1 MDGDSLTRWSAL
13 ASLALYTAALAL
25 RLLKRPRSARAT
37 WTLGFVALVGHMTAA
52 FHFHHHWS
60 YDEAYA
66 FTARQTAAMTGFDWG
81 GGLYVNYLFAAV
93 WAGDAEWW
101 WRRRGSY
108 EARSWVVEGI
118 VQGFL
123 AFMWFNAT
131 IVFGSWTGRVA
142 GFVSLIVLAILA
154 VTTRR
159 R

>member
-13 ASLALYTAALAL
+13 ASLALYTAALGL
-25 RLLKRPRSARAT
+25 RLLRHPRPART
-37 WTLGFVALVGHMTAA
+37 SWTLGFLFFAGHMVAA

-60 YDEAYA
+60 HDEAYA
-66 FTARQTAAMTGFDWG
+66 FTARQTAAMTGLDWG
-81 GGLYVNYLFAAV
+81 GGLYANYIFALV
-93 WAGDAEWW
+93 WAGDFVWW

-108 EARSWVVEGI
+108 ESRSWAVEAI
-118 VQGFL
+118 VQGYL

-142 GFVSLIVLAILA
+142 GFISLLA
-154 VTTRR
+154 VLILVVLTRR